1 MKNRKLLMLS
11 TFAFASTF
19 SIVSCNN
26 AGGGSAPAKFD
37 FIPYLFIDNARTSR
51 TEFTTLE
58 HPIIKVDEINAGDV
72 AREYTYDL
80 EYLDDEEYLT
90 VSDAGMIN
98 PVKITPANYTVGII
112 ITETKSQE
120 ERIISVSLRS
130 PASVADGGYNFS
142 GSAKD
147 REKALG
153 ELEGFAMKNFLTGIS
168 LFENG
173 GKVAYSDRF
182 NLGSDEYIPGYGFGL
197 LSEGTINTNAK
208 WELDSTDYP
217 NHLHSGS
224 TSDPKDIN
232 AWMATGSQVADL
244 NGYITS
250 SYYGTMINN
259 DPTLT
264 KKAYKW
270 YPILADCK
278 EPIPLTS
285 TGEEITNEDEASSLS
300 YKKWRIYVK
309 TGMSYHKATRQ
320 ENVDEVYKIDGVE
333 RKIELRDYEFVIKML
348 LTGGTQ
354 LKRGSELA
362 NDTSYGFK
370 GAYNYFKQTE
380 SYKNGTADE
389 YNNID
394 IAWEAFKNG
403 GGFNTGHNETGD
415 YLDFEFINPL
425 TRFYAKYNL
434 SSNLYSPLPEE
445 FLTSIGGAAGWIKGA
460 TVYGRPSDSK
470 IEDHVLSIGPYRL
483 ERWEKNQYIAYTRN
497 SDYDSW
503 FKPGADGTGMYKIPG
518 VYIRVYDGA
527 SSEDVWSHFVNHEI
541 DSSGIPNPKDKQVPA
556 NCIEKETKGSSTF
569 KLNVNSTDE
578 KRWNELF
585 GKNGSI
591 KYVEEGWDSNIWMSN
606 YNFLKGLFWSID
618 REEFADARGVEGSY
632 NYFADSYLID
642 PIAGTSYNSTDAH
655 KKAISDFFGED
666 FDSITDE
673 DIKKYGYSED
683 RAIRFFQSAVAE
695 LEAAGKIKKG
705 TSRANPTYVDI
716 RIEWMYTTDENE
728 YGTYIEKYFQKAFNN
743 DRVCEGKIQLR
754 CVHHA
759 TANNW
764 EAVYNEYLMKGRFD
778 LGFGA
783 ISGNSL
789 NPLNF
794 LEVLKSDNSSGFT
807 LNWGADTGKVD
818 PNNPIIFKDSNGTD
832 KEWTFDALWAAADH
846 GAVVKNGQSKALV
859 KNGYVDS
866 YSNLDDESADNFAFG
881 EKMTLSFEFLSGDNG
896 QPLAGVTF
904 TIDRLQL
911 YLVGAGIEELKRGAN
926 VVSTEVRDYYYD
938 PDIVDPNDQTKHTV
952 TGVINLVVDEE
963 HKEIRL
969 EFSPE
974 AVEVLNYKIFNGS
987 DTLKTFYKE
996 NLTAKEKADYKTV
1009 YVARQEVIAAR
1020 KAFVDDPTKEQEYKN
1035 AQEAYKTKVAGWNA
1049 DGVYANYKK
1058 VADYLER
1065 ITMDR
1070 YYVEGKS
1077 FSWAIEVFYQ
1087 VKIGN
1092 SDPVDSSHTIL
1103 KDQFQQKDNDDD
1115 EE

>member
-11 TFAFASTF
+11 TFAAASVF
-19 SIVSCNN
+19 SFVSCTPS
-26 AGGGSAPAKFD
+26 AGGGSAPAAKFD
-37 FIPYLFIDNARTSR
+37 FIPYLTINGERTSR

-58 HPIIKVDEINAGDV
+58 HPIIKADEINSGDV
-72 AREYTYDL
+72 RRNYTYDL
-80 EYLDDEEYLT
+80 EYLDDDQYLT
-90 VSDAGMIN
+90 VSDAGQIN
-98 PVKITPANYTVGII
+98 PVKVTPANYTVNII
-112 ITETKSQE
+112 VTETKSSE
-120 ERIISVSLRS
+120 ERIVSVSLRS
-130 PASVADGGYNFS
+130 PAEVADGGYNFS

-147 REKALG
+147 RAKALG

-197 LSEGTINTNAK
+197 LSEGTVNDDAQWVLN
-208 WELDSTDYP
+208 STDYP
-217 NHLHSGS
+217 TYLHSGS

-244 NGYITS
+244 NSYITS
-250 SYYGTMINN
+250 SYYGTMIDN

-270 YPILADCK
+270 YPILADCQ
-278 EPIPLTS
+278 EPIPLNANGT
-285 TGEEITNEDEASSLS
+285 EITDEDEASTLS

-309 TGMSYHKATRQ
+309 TGMKYHKATRQ

-333 RKIELRDYEFVIKML
+333 RTVELRDYEFVFKML

-380 SYKNGTADE
+380 GYKNGIADE
-389 YNNID
+389 YSAID
-394 IAWEAFKNG
+394 IAWTAFKNG
-403 GGFNTGHNETGD
+403 GGFNTGTNATGS

-445 FLTSIGGAAGWIKGA
+445 FLTSIGGTAGWIKGA
-460 TVYGRPSDSK
+460 TIYGRPSDAR

-483 ERWEKNQYIAYTRN
+483 ERWEKNSYIAYSRN
-497 SDYDSW
+497 SEYDNW
-503 FKPGADGTGMYKIPG
+503 FAPGADGRGMYNIPG
-518 VYIRVYDGA
+518 VYIRIYDGA
-527 SSEDVWSHFVNHEI
+527 SAEDVWSKFVNKEI
-541 DSSGIPNPKDKQVPA
+541 DSSGIPNPKDKQIPEYCV
-556 NCIEKETKGSSTF
+556 EKETKGSSTF
-569 KLNVNSTDE
+569 KLNVNSTDAD
-578 KRWNELF
+578 RWDELF

-591 KYVEEGWDSNIWMSN
+591 KYVEEGWDSNVWMSN
-606 YNFLKGLFWSID
+606 YNFLQGLFWSID
-618 REEFADARGVEGSY
+618 RKEFADARGVEGSY

-642 PIAGTSYNSTDAH
+642 PIAGTSYNSTQAH
-655 KKAISDFFGED
+655 KDAISDFFGENY
-666 FDSITDE
+666 DSITDE
-673 DIKKYGYSED
+673 NIKKYGYSED
-683 RAIRFFQSAVAE
+683 RAIRFFQSAVSE
-695 LEAAGKIKKG
+695 LEAAGKIRKG
-705 TSRANPTYVDI
+705 TSRSNPTYVDI

-728 YGTYIEKYFQKAFNN
+728 YGTYIEDYFKKAFNN
-743 DRVCEGKIQLR
+743 DKVCEGKIQLR
-754 CVHHA
+754 CIHHA

-783 ISGNSL
+783 ISGNAL

-807 LNWGADTGKVD
+807 LNWGADTGKLD
-818 PNNPIIFKDSNGTD
+818 PNNPIIFPDGNGVD

-846 GAVVKNGQSKALV
+846 GAVVANGESKKLV
-859 KNGYVDS
+859 KNGYIDS
-866 YSNLDDESADNFAFG
+866 YSNLDDESADNFVFG
-881 EKMTLSFEFLSGDNG
+881 EKVTLSFEFLNVTGG
-896 QPLAGVTF
+896 GVTF

-926 VVSTEVRDYYYD
+926 VVKTTVRDYYYD
-938 PDIVDPNDQTKHTV
+938 PDITDPNDTHTHEI

-963 HKEIRL
+963 HDEIRL

-987 DTLKTFYKE
+987 DTLKTFYKD
-996 NLTAKEKADYKTV
+996 NLTDQEKADYKTV
-1009 YVARQEVIAAR
+1009 YAARQEVIAAR
-1020 KAFVDDPTKEQEYKN
+1020 KAFIDDPTKEQDYKDAKATYN
-1035 AQEAYKTKVAGWNA
+1035 TKVATWNTN
-1049 DGVYANYKK
+1049 GVLTNYKK
-1058 VADYLER
+1058 VAGYLER
-1065 ITMDR
+1065 VTMDN
-1070 YYVEGKS
+1070 YYVEGKG
-1077 FSWAIEVFYQ
+1077 FTWAIDVFYQ
-1087 VKIGN
+1087 VKIGS

-1103 KDQFQQKDNDDD
+1103 KDEFQQKD
-1115 EE
+1115 E